1 MGSSDDGGSGDGDG
15 NGGGGDGGSGYGVRV
30 GEVKCKVE
38 RRGET
43 VA

>member
-30 GEVKCKVE
+30 WEVKCKVE